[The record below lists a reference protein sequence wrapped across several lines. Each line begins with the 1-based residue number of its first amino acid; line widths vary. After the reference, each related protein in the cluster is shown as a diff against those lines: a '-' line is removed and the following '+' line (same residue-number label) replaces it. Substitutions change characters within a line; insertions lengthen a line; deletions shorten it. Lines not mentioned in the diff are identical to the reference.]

1 MRRLTWFVSGA
12 AAGITGSTYAAKKLK
27 RTAAQLTPVAVARS
41 TTSKARAA
49 ARQVTEAVR
58 DGRAARRDREDE
70 LKARRDARL
79 ASIDD
84 HLEPGDRILVD
95 GRPVETGR
103 VVVLKQRSAGR

>member
-1 MRRLTWFVSGA
+1 
-12 AAGITGSTYAAKKLK
+12 
-27 RTAAQLTPVAVARS
+27 P
-41 TTSKARAA
+41 
-49 ARQVTEAVR
+49 RQVTEAVR
-58 DGRAARRDREDE
+58 DGRSAMRDREDE